1 MNGREA
7 PSPLLARPA
16 AAPYK
21 SCQMPAV
28 LLILLLPLASFAAS
42 LAATRAAM
50 PLLGRFAMI
59 DRPGPRSSHA
69 TPVPRGGGIGLLAGL
84 LPSWGAAALL
94 SGGVSMSIYVTVLA
108 AAIGLATVSFL
119 DDRKSL
125 PAVPRLLAQL
135 VAVSAVLAQMR
146 EADLIFQGLLPPL
159 ADRILAGL
167 AWLWFINLF
176 NFMDG
181 IDGISGVEAAAIGI
195 GTAITA
201 WFAGTYQEIGC
212 GLALAGAAL
221 GFLVWNWHPARLF
234 LGDVGSIPLGFLSG
248 WLLLRLAIDGNWAP
262 ALILPAYYLADAT
275 ITLFARLARGEKIW
289 QAHRSHFYQ
298 RAVQA
303 GLRHDQVARRVAETN
318 VMLIL
323 LSYFALSG
331 QTLPALAGAVLVVG
345 LRLHGLGK
353 PAPQAV

>member
-1 MNGREA
+1 M
-7 PSPLLARPA
+7 
-16 AAPYK
+16 
-21 SCQMPAV
+21 
-28 LLILLLPLASFAAS
+28 LLLPLASFAAS

-50 PLLGRFAMI
+50 PLLGRFAVI

-69 TPVPRGGGIGLLAGL
+69 RPVTRGGGIGLLVGL
-84 LPSWGAAALL
+84 LPSWAAASFLPAGVASATYFTLLAAAAALAL
-94 SGGVSMSIYVTVLA
+94 
-108 AAIGLATVSFL
+108 VSFL
-119 DDRKSL
+119 DDLKSL

-135 VAVSAVLAQMR
+135 VAVTAVLVQLPDR
-146 EADLIFQGLLPPL
+146 DLVFQGLLPPL
-159 ADRILAGL
+159 ADHLLAGL

-181 IDGISGVEAAAIGI
+181 IDGISGVEAAAIGL
-195 GTAITA
+195 GTALTA
-201 WFAGTYQEIGC
+201 WLAGTYQEIGC

-221 GFLVWNWHPARLF
+221 GFLVWNWHPARIF
-234 LGDVGSIPLGFLSG
+234 LGDVGSIPLGLLCG
-248 WLLLRLAIDGNWAP
+248 WLLLRLAIDGAWAP

-275 ITLFARLARGEKIW
+275 LTLLARLSRGEKIW

-318 VMLIL
+318 LMLIV
-323 LSYFALSG
+323 LSYVALGG
-331 QTLPALAGAVLVVG
+331 QSLLALAGAVLVVG
-345 LRLHGLGK
+345 VRLHGLGK